1 MAVTNGRST
10 SQWRLKVI
18 RPVHHH
24 PPPYC
29 VPALLAPSEQGL
41 IAGRMG
47 LCQGKQSLF
56 LSARLLQ
63 QVAHIPHSPLIRLSK
78 LAVSLS
84 LSLLC
89 HFSPLQL
96 AWLCWWPQS
105 KDNYLG
111 EGRRQLSP
119 INARLTT
126 PEWRR
131 PPFNPAQRQKKEQA
145 NAQRRRDRVMR
156 GRLAWNCTCNAI
168 CP

>member
-1 MAVTNGRST
+1 MGRST

-18 RPVHHH
+18 RLVHHH

-29 VPALLAPSEQGL
+29 VPVLLAPSEQGL

-63 QVAHIPHSPLIRLSK
+63 QVTHIPRSPLIRLSK
-78 LAVSLS
+78 LASLS

-131 PPFNPAQRQKKEQA
+131 PPFIPALRQEKNKQTLREGKTEWWGGGE
-145 NAQRRRDRVMR
+145 REI
-156 GRLAWNCTCNAI
+156 CTCNAI